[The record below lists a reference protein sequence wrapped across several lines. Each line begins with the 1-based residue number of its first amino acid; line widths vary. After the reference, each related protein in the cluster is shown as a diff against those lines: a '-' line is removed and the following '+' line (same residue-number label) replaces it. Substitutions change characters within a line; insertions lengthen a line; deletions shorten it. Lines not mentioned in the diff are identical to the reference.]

1 MFFYL
6 YIVPDLKRL
15 TAIFFLLLF
24 LFNIAGYKG
33 LFFFLNKSADE
44 RFTEKIKAGD
54 DLEKDL
60 ILVKFPF
67 NVPYLYA
74 SNEYE
79 STDGEVNVNG
89 VIYNY
94 VKRKIARDTLFLMCI
109 ENKEKTLIEAKR
121 AEFFNKVNDLDLNT
135 SKKSGAKQLKVEYY
149 FQYTDILTKERY
161 ELDIQSGY
169 SFIVHSISNGHC
181 FLFAPPPETSLS

>member
-1 MFFYL
+1 MDSL
-6 YIVPDLKRL
+6 RKL

-44 RFTEKIKAGD
+44 RLAEKLMAGN

-67 NVPYLYA
+67 NVPYL
-74 SNEYE
+74 SDSKDYE
-79 STDGEVNVNG
+79 STEGEVNVNG

-121 AEFFNKVNDLDLNT
+121 AEFFNKVNDLDANT
-135 SKKSGAKQLKVEYY
+135 SKKSGAKQLKVDYY
-149 FQYTDILTKERY
+149 FQYTDFSTKERY
-161 ELDIQSGY
+161 ELDLQSEY
-169 SFIVHSISNGHC
+169 SFIINSISNGHC
-181 FLFAPPPETSLS
+181 LLFAPPPEPRLS